1 MRLLLV
7 NAKIATAEETFAG
20 NILIEDGVIAK
31 IDASLNEKADKVVD
45 LNGKYL
51 IPGGVDVHTHF
62 NLDVGIAVAADD
74 FYTGTVAAAC
84 GGTTT
89 IIDHMGFGP
98 AGCDLHHQLNKYK
111 ADAKTDAVI
120 DYGFH
125 GVIQHLNDDI
135 LDEMKSMVD
144 DGVSSFKGYMTYDY
158 KLQDEQ
164 MKEIMKRLG
173 SLGAMTTVHAEAHEE
188 IQDLRA
194 KYISEGRTNAIYHAK
209 SRPVKSEVEAIERMI
224 KISAE
229 ADDAPLYVVH
239 LSSGDG
245 LDVIKKAREEGR
257 NIYAETCPQ
266 YLFLNEDMYL
276 EEDSDGLKYV
286 MSPPLREVSNNE
298 RLWKGIADGS
308 IQTVATDHC
317 PFDLQFK
324 KELGSKD
331 FTRCPNGAP
340 GVEARMTLMYSEGVN
355 KNRISINRF
364 VDVVSTT
371 PAKLFGLYPKK
382 GSISVGADAD
392 LVVIDPDRKGVIKH
406 ENLHENV
413 DYTPYEGMEVTGYP
427 VMTISRGEIIV
438 EEGQFMGER
447 GRGNFLKREAVS
459 N

>member
-1 MRLLLV
+1 M
-7 NAKIATAEETFAG
+7 
-20 NILIEDGVIAK
+20 
-31 IDASLNEKADKVVD
+31 
-45 LNGKYL
+45 
-51 IPGGVDVHTHF
+51 PGGVDAHTHF
-62 NLDVGIAVAADD
+62 NLDVGIAVSADD

-98 AGCDLHHQLNKYK
+98 VGCNLHHQLEKYK

-125 GVIQHLNDDI
+125 GVIQHINDEV

-158 KLQDEQ
+158 KLQDQE
-164 MKEIMKRLG
+164 MKEIMKKLG
-173 SLGAMTTVHAEAHEE
+173 SLGAVTTVHAEAHEE

-194 KYISEGRTNAIYHAK
+194 RYVAEGKTDAIYHAK
-209 SRPVKSEVEAIERMI
+209 SRPVKTEVEAIERMI
-224 KISAE
+224 KISKE

-245 LDVIKKAREEGR
+245 LDVIKKAREAGR

-266 YLFLNEDMYL
+266 YLFLNEEMYL
-276 EEDSDGLKYV
+276 EENANGLKYV
-286 MSPPLREVSNNE
+286 MSPPLREKENNE
-298 RLWKGIADGS
+298 RLWKGIAEGS

-317 PFDLQFK
+317 PFDLEFK
-324 KELGSKD
+324 KELGSED
-331 FTRCPNGAP
+331 FTKCPNGAP
-340 GVEARMTLMYSEGVN
+340 GVEARIALMYSEGVS

-392 LVVIDPDRKGVIKH
+392 LVVIDPEKETTIKQKY
-406 ENLHENV
+406 LHENV
-413 DYTPYEGMEVTGYP
+413 DYTPYEGMKIKGYP

-438 EEGQFMGER
+438 ENGQFKGQR
-447 GRGNFLKREAVS
+447 GKGKFLSRKSVFK
-459 N
+459 